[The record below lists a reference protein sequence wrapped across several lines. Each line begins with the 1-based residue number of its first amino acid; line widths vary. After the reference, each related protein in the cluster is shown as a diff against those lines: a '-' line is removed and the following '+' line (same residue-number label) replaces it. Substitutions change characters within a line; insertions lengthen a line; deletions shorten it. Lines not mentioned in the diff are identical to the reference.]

1 MHRTQSGSE
10 ELQRFQQLQVEHFA
24 KADEAKFRWQTANPY
39 MARTEGDLLQR
50 VQVRA
55 SDRLLE
61 VGCGEGGNLE
71 LLQARPKHA
80 VGVDFSRAKV
90 SWAAKCVAHA
100 RFVCANATCL
110 PFREGS
116 FDLILCRDV
125 LHHVVDKAAVVG
137 EILRVC
143 RPQGRIVIIEPNGCS
158 PIMFLLGLLIP
169 AERDLLRNSLRRL
182 RPLLDPRHVAEP
194 EVIWAQ
200 PFPFGRVLFHYR
212 WGCPRLSAWLGGIV
226 RSGERLAGRLIPS
239 GQWAYLVLRG
249 IKRGPES

>member
-1 MHRTQSGSE
+1 MVHRSRPDARE
-10 ELQRFQQLQVEHFA
+10 EFERLQLDHFA
-24 KADEAKFRWQTANPY
+24 QADEAKFRWQTANPY
-39 MARTEGDLLQR
+39 MAKTERELLQC
-50 VQVRA
+50 VPVRP

-71 LLQARPKHA
+71 LLPVRPKQS
-80 VGVDFSRAKV
+80 VGVDLSRAKV
-90 SWAAKCVAHA
+90 GWAARSVTHA
-100 RFVCANATCL
+100 RFVCANATGL

-116 FDLILCRDV
+116 FDVILCRDV
-125 LHHVVDKAAVVG
+125 LHHVVDKAAVVA

-143 RPQGRIVIIEPNGCS
+143 RSYGRIVIMEPNGVN

-169 AERDLLRNSLRRL
+169 AERDLLGNTVRRL
-182 RPLLDPRHVAEP
+182 RPLLDSRHVAKP
-194 EVIWAQ
+194 EISWAQ

-212 WGCPRLSAWLGGIV
+212 WGCPRLSAWLARMV
-226 RSGERLAGRLIPS
+226 LFGERLVAGLIPS